1 MSKSVFPLQ
10 VADCEKRIAK
20 SHESRS
26 FYIFK
31 RYLNK
36 ILNEAGKLGLVSIGT
51 GIKKLARVGIAA
63 FCVSHSCEVLMHYSG
78 IL

>member
-1 MSKSVFPLQ
+1 MKVYFAQLQ
-10 VADCEKRIAK
+10 IAECEKRNAK

-36 ILNEAGKLGLVSIGT
+36 ILNEAGKLGLVSIQT
-51 GIKKLARVGIAA
+51 VTLK
-63 FCVSHSCEVLMHYSG
+63 
-78 IL
+78 ILN